1 MWWMYV
7 LGRWKYPRTR
17 KTQMNGVRGRSQW
30 GQACNS
36 HSGKSLSQWRVLGE
50 SSVTH
55 DVTVV
60 QAGGEATLIQTGRT
74 GVHLPGQT

>member
-1 MWWMYV
+1 MWWVYV

-17 KTQMNGVRGRSQW
+17 KTQVNGVGGRRQW
-30 GQACNS
+30 GQARNS
-36 HSGKSLSQWRVLGE
+36 RSGKSLSQWSVLGE
-50 SSVTH
+50 TSVTH

-60 QAGGEATLIQTGRT
+60 QAGGGATLIQTGGT